1 MYHHRLTL
9 LIVVPCYRTKKDSDF
24 FRIYYLCYNRD
35 CTLYSF
41 IPLKSGPNFQGK
53 MVRGDRFSVTVHT
66 YTYTCRKVRI

>member
-41 IPLKSGPNFQGK
+41 IPLKSGPK
-53 MVRGDRFSVTVHT
+53 FSGENGPGGPIFCDST
-66 YTYTCRKVRI
+66 YIYIHM